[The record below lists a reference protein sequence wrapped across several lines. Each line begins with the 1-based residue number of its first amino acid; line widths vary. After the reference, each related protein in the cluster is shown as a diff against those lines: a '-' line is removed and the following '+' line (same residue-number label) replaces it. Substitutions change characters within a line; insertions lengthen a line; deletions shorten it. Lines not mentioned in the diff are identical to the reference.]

1 MYVAMIMYIWAQA
14 VGSRHVWMLEGA
26 GVWAPGGE
34 IEGKGAHAGA
44 FGGGHVW
51 GPSGTG
57 MYSRAPSQPAP
68 PPSFSVPS

>member
-1 MYVAMIMYIWAQA
+1 
-14 VGSRHVWMLEGA
+14 MLEGA
-26 GVWAPGGE
+26 GAWAPGGE

-57 MYSRAPSQPAP
+57 MYSRAPSQLAP
-68 PPSFSVPS
+68 PPSFSVPSSSTVLQIIYNHNYFSNHRF